1 MIDPLWMIDVFNERK
16 TREENK
22 MELICKEMKE
32 SAEVGSK
39 VNKEI
44 SGKGALVIFVSLD
57 PVISP

>member
-1 MIDPLWMIDVFNERK
+1 MIDVFNERK